1 MAGEIKLNSVNFA
14 SESGGTITV
23 NNGTLGS
30 GLVFPAGHVIQ
41 VVNPAVS
48 VETNSLTTSYV
59 NYYEVS
65 LTLKSSSSKVFIV
78 HSFNYYI
85 SSGGF
90 GQQIYRSTSTPVTTS
105 DTVVFNFGS
114 ADGTGPTQY
123 FSSSVLYSTVTTQA
137 VDDISGQTAGDQLY
151 YGFFYR
157 KYSSG
162 GTVDLPVNGAPDG
175 FFATTLFEIQ
185 K

>member
-30 GLVFPAGHVIQ
+30 GVVFPAGHVIQ

-105 DTVVFNFGS
+105 DTVVFNSGASDGS
-114 ADGTGPTQY
+114 GGPLQY
-123 FSSSVLYSTVTTQA
+123 YIGSSFYSTATTQA

-157 KYSSG
+157 AYS
-162 GTVDLPVNGAPDG
+162 GTVNLPVNEVTDG